1 VNLPFF
7 PLFRSR
13 EVERI
18 ASLQDQVIELG
29 THVRFLEA
37 DKRVPQPR
45 APDGRFVSKRD
56 IVADQLRQYV
66 GATTPEQR
74 QRDTEAFFAA
84 AAIEAAKG
92 RR

>member
-1 VNLPFF
+1 LNLPFF
-7 PLFRSR
+7 PFFRSR

-37 DKRVPQPR
+37 DKRDPQPR

-66 GATTPEQR
+66 DATTPEQR

-84 AAIEAAKG
+84 AAIEAGKG